1 MNTNEKPGIP
11 FILPMSSTDWRS
23 LYPFAS
29 HELMLDGLRYHYLDE
44 GAGPTL
50 LLSHGNPTWSFF
62 WREIVTAL
70 REEFRLIVPDHIG
83 CGLSDKPSPAEY
95 SYRLA
100 RRVADLNRLVE
111 HLGLREITLVAH
123 DWGGAIGMG
132 AAVKDPSRFARF
144 VLMNTGAFR
153 APSCPWKIHLCHIP
167 ALGQLA
173 VQGLNM
179 FVKAALTET
188 VAKPERM
195 TPAIKAGFSAP
206 YDSWANRA
214 AVYRFVQDIP
224 LKPSHPSYQ
233 TLVEIENGLAQ
244 FRDRPVCLIWGMQ
257 DWCFT
262 PWFLE
267 KFREFL
273 PQAEVHKIADA
284 GHYVVQDSPEE
295 VVEIMRKFLKKD
307 EV

>member
-1 MNTNEKPGIP
+1 V
-11 FILPMSSTDWRS
+11 
-23 LYPFAS
+23 
-29 HELMLDGLRYHYLDE
+29 
-44 GAGPTL
+44 L

-62 WREIVTAL
+62 WRDIVTAL
-70 REEFRLIVPDHIG
+70 RGEFRVIVVDHIG
-83 CGLSDKPSPAEY
+83 CGLSEKPGPDRF
-95 SYRLA
+95 SYRLGRHA
-100 RRVADLNRLVE
+100 ENLNTLVE
-111 HLGLREITLVAH
+111 KLDLKDITLVAH

-132 AAVKDPSRFARF
+132 AAVRCPSRYKRF

-153 APSCPWKIHLCHIP
+153 APKCPWKIQLVHIP
-167 ALGQLA
+167 ILGQVA
-173 VQGLNM
+173 VQGLNL

-195 TPAIKAGFSAP
+195 TPTIKAGFAAP
-206 YDSWANRA
+206 YDSWANRV

-224 LKPSHPSYQ
+224 LKSTHPSYQ
-233 TLVEIENGLAQ
+233 TLVDIENGMAQ
-244 FRDRPVCLIWGMQ
+244 FRDRPVCLIWGMK

-273 PQAEVHKIADA
+273 PQAEVHKIEDA

-295 VVEIMRKFLKKD
+295 VIEIMRGFLRKD

>member
-1 MNTNEKPGIP
+1 
-11 FILPMSSTDWRS
+11 MSSTDWRS

-29 HELMLDGLRYHYLDE
+29 HELRLDGFRYHYLDE
-44 GAGPTL
+44 GAGPVL
-50 LLSHGNPTWSFF
+50 LLAHGNPTWSFF

-70 REEFRLIVPDHIG
+70 RGEFRLIVPDHIG
-83 CGLSDKPSPAEY
+83 CGLSEKPSPAEY

-100 RRVADLNRLVE
+100 RRVADLNRLVQD
-111 HLGLREITLVAH
+111 LDLREITLVAH

-132 AAVKDPSRFARF
+132 AAVKDPGRFARF

-153 APSCPWKIHLCHIP
+153 ASSCPWKIRLCRIP
-167 ALGQLA
+167 VLGQLA
-173 VQGLNM
+173 VQGLNL
-179 FVKAALTET
+179 FVKAALTQT
-188 VAKPERM
+188 TAKPERM
-195 TPAIKAGFSAP
+195 TPAIKAGFSDP

-244 FRDRPVCLIWGMQ
+244 FRDRPACLIWGMQ

-273 PQAEVHKIADA
+273 PQAEVHRIADA

-295 VVEIMRKFLKKD
+295 VVRIMREFLRK
-307 EV
+307 EEG